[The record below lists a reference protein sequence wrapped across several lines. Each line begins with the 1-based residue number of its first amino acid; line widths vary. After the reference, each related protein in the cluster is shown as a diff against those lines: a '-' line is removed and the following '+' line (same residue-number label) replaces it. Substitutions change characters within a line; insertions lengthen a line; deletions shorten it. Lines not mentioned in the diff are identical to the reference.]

1 MISTIQEILDKESF
15 SRRDIISLLSIETDA
30 ERNLIFQKAATVR
43 EKFVGNT
50 IALRGLIEY
59 SNICSKNCLYC
70 GIRAGNSL
78 VNRYCL
84 NEKEV
89 LTSAKYAYDQNYGS
103 VVIQSGER
111 SDKQF
116 IESIDKL
123 IKGIKK
129 LSNGELGITLS
140 CGEQTEETYRRWFV
154 SGAHRYLLRIESS
167 NEELYYRI
175 HPKDKNHDF
184 NKRLLALDH
193 LKSSGYQVGSG
204 VMVGLPFQTDE
215 NLADDLL
222 FLQKID
228 VDMVGMGPYIEHPET
243 PLYDVRNEIPA
254 PKERFEKT
262 LLMIAILRIMMKSIN
277 IAASTAMD
285 TLDKEG
291 RIKAITAGANVLMP
305 NITPVKYRENYLIYK
320 DKPVVLEADELLD
333 KFNSSPLL
341 KNYKI
346 VRGKWSDSLHFQNKR
361 NVQL

>member
-1 MISTIQEILDKESF
+1 MTKTILNILTQNSF
-15 SRRDIISLLSIETDA
+15 TRKDIINLLSVNQDSEK
-30 ERNLIFQKAATVR
+30 NLIFQKAAEIR
-43 EKFVGNT
+43 EKHIGNN
-50 IALRGLIEY
+50 IYLRGLIEY

-84 NEKEV
+84 NEEEV
-89 LTSAKYAYDQNYGS
+89 LTCAQYAFDQNYGS

-140 CGEQTEETYRRWFV
+140 CGEQSEQTYRGWV
-154 SGAHRYLLRIESS
+154 QSGAHRYLLRIESS

-175 HPKDKNHDF
+175 HPCDENHDF
-184 NKRLLALDH
+184 NKRLLALNH

-204 VMVGLPFQTDE
+204 VMVGLPFQSDE

-222 FLQKID
+222 FLQNFD
-228 VDMVGMGPYIEHPET
+228 VDMVGMGPYSEHPET
-243 PLYDVRNEIPA
+243 PLYDFRNEIPT
-254 PKERFEKT
+254 PKARFEKT
-262 LLMIAILRIMMKSIN
+262 LLMIAILRIMMKDIN

-291 RIKAITAGANVLMP
+291 RIKAIAAGANVLMP

-320 DKPVVLEADELLD
+320 DKPFVIEADELLAR
-333 KFNSSPLL
+333 FRSSESL
-341 KNYKI
+341 KDFTILMSQWGDSKHF
-346 VRGKWSDSLHFQNKR
+346 GKRIS
-361 NVQL
+361 